1 MSGEQL
7 ELGAA
12 APTKRGGARK
22 GAGRPKGS
30 GAGASERVIFRLTP
44 AQLATLT
51 AAARP
56 GESAGE
62 AARRLLLE
70 LLEQRGTLG
79 DDAEGQR

>member
-1 MSGEQL
+1 MSGEQM
-7 ELGAA
+7 ELGAQ

-30 GAGASERVIFRLTP
+30 GAGATERVIFRLTP
-44 AQLATLT
+44 AQLASLT

-62 AARRLLLE
+62 VARRLLLE
-70 LLEQRGTLG
+70 LLGG
-79 DDAEGQR
+79 EGIEGGQP

>member
-1 MSGEQL
+1 MEQ
-7 ELGAA
+7 EQEKRG
-12 APTKRGGARK
+12 RGGARK

-70 LLEQRGTLG
+70 LLGNI
-79 DDAEGQR
+79 EGANP